1 MLQNSIP
8 DHPRLCSRK
17 IRCRRWK
24 LLPITF
30 LTCHIL
36 HKPGQS
42 ISKFLKSDLCHFR
55 YSFNTCS
62 SSLSRFVGLDVR
74 QTSWVLWVQTQRWHT
89 TLMKRNL
96 HPNVAASLSSIRTL
110 VTSWVSHELKLWV
123 QCRVTVWMQT
133 RKRSEDAHDNFASRK
148 KKPISKLFFKYLFA
162 TGASTSWFFFF
173 ILSPSLPP
181 FPPGSSPSL
190 QAPRWTWAGAGL
202 LPQQLSH
209 LTYCS
214 SICFPVLLELSK
226 HSRQECG
233 SRVYKELEFLEA
245 NLATEKVWFAL
256 CQRGCLERAK
266 QSSWGVQGKKSQ
278 KIKDSCWFHNYLWA
292 EQQKISPKCSFTPL

>member
-162 TGASTSWFFFF
+162 TGASTSWFFFLF
-173 ILSPSLPP
+173 SHLLCHLFLQGHPLPCKPQDEHEQELACSPS
-181 FPPGSSPSL
+181 SSHTSPIVAPS
-190 QAPRWTWAGAGL
+190 A
-202 LPQQLSH
+202 
-209 LTYCS
+209 
-214 SICFPVLLELSK
+214 VL
-226 HSRQECG
+226 
-233 SRVYKELEFLEA
+233 
-245 NLATEKVWFAL
+245 
-256 CQRGCLERAK
+256 
-266 QSSWGVQGKKSQ
+266 SSWNSPNIPGRSVDQEF
-278 KIKDSCWFHNYLWA
+278 IKN
-292 EQQKISPKCSFTPL
+292 